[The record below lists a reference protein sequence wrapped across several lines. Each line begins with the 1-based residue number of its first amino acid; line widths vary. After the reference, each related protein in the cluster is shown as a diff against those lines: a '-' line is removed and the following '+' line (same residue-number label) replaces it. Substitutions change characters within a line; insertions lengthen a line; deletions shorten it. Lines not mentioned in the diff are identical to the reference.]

1 MDALKQYIRD
11 NIMFDTHDDETGDE
25 FNTALYEELDRLSI
39 YHYECK
45 VFFDLDPE
53 TVIHLAV
60 MEAFTIDATTS
71 IDDISRE
78 AMYNLASNYMY
89 AELKALYMGSYEG
102 NNE

>member
-1 MDALKQYIRD
+1 MEALKQYIRD
-11 NIMFDTHDDETGDE
+11 NIMFDTHGDETGDE
-25 FNTALYEELDRLSI
+25 FDTALYEELDRLSI

-60 MEAFTIDATTS
+60 MEHFTIDTTTS

-78 AMYNLASNYMY
+78 AMFNLASCYMY
-89 AELKALYMGSYEG
+89 TELKSLYMASYEG
-102 NNE
+102 DDE

>member
-11 NIMFDTHDDETGDE
+11 NIMFDTHDDETGDK
-25 FNTALYEELDRLSI
+25 FDTALFEELDRLGI

-60 MEAFTIDATTS
+60 MECFSIDTTTT
-71 IDDISRE
+71 IDDISIQ
-78 AMYNLASNYMY
+78 AMYNLASRYMY
-89 AELKALYMGSYEG
+89 TELKALYMESYEG